1 MPTHTDAA
9 LDSRLRTLL
18 DKQAIEEVVLRYCRG
33 IDRRDFALV
42 RSCYHDDARD
52 HHGSFSGTADE
63 YIEWVDGLTA
73 RYTMTMHYVANV
85 FVEFAPSADPP
96 DAPDLATCES
106 YGVSLH
112 RSDDPRPFM
121 NMATGFRYLDR
132 FERRADAWRIA
143 ERHAIG
149 EWSMPIPEDAWWAIP
164 DSHAQSARD
173 ARDPLYAMLAA
184 IGRDRSRE

>member
-1 MPTHTDAA
+1 MPDEAPP
-9 LDSRLRTLL
+9 LDPRIETLL

-42 RSCYHDDARD
+42 RDCYHPDAHD
-52 HHGSFSGTADE
+52 HHGSFSGTVDE
-63 YIEWVDGLTA
+63 YVAWVDGLTA
-73 RYTMTMHYVANV
+73 RYTWTMHFVANV
-85 FVEFAPSADPP
+85 LVEFGDDGPHDVASS
-96 DAPDLATCES
+96 ES

-132 FERRADAWRIA
+132 FERRDGEWRIA

-164 DSHAQSARD
+164 DSHPSGRRD
-173 ARDPLYAMLAA
+173 ASDALYRVLAA
-184 IGRDRSRE
+184 IGKGRADD